1 MLVVGDVADDPLALP
16 RVGPQP
22 LGLAAAV
29 VADDGVGGGQ
39 DGLRR
44 AVVLLEQDRG
54 GVGEVLLE
62 VHDVADVGAPEGVD
76 GLVGVTDHHQLARLD
91 PRLRALLLQR
101 MRSRGLAAQ
110 LLDQAVL
117 RMVGVLVLVDE
128 HVAEPAAV
136 VLPHVG
142 EGLQQVHRGHDQV
155 VEVERVGLAQAAL
168 VVAERLGVGLLEGV
182 ARLLGGVLGI
192 AQLVLLVGDPVEH
205 GVGLV
210 LLRVEL
216 EVAQHQRHQPLGV
229 GRVVDREVGLEADP
243 VDLLAEDPDA
253 GGVEGRDPHDPGPLA
268 DEGLDALL
276 HLGRG
281 LVGEGDRQD
290 RARVRLALVDQPGDA
305 TRQDPGLARAR
316 AGDHQQRGAGVRHG
330 GPLGLVEPVEER
342 VVAVLEEGL
351 VGRCVKG
358 AHVAPSLCAGCDSRS
373 GPVGVGQAC
382 AGDQKTATA
391 MLATVSASRPSR
403 GPAGCSACAC

>member
-1 MLVVGDVADDPLALP
+1 MLVVGDVADDPLARP

-44 AVVLLEQDRG
+44 AVVLLQQDRG

-62 VHDVADVGAPEGVD
+62 VHDVADVGAAEGVD
-76 GLVGVTDHHQLARLD
+76 RLVGVTDHHQLARLD
-91 PRLRALLLQR
+91 TLRCLRALSFQR
-101 MRSRGLAAQ
+101 SVDLEGLAAQ

-117 RMVGVLVLVDE
+117 RVVGVLVFIDE

-142 EGLQQVHRGHDQV
+142 EGLQQVDRGHDQV

-182 ARLLGGVLGI
+182 ARLLGGVLRV
-192 AQLVLLVGDPVEH
+192 AQLVLLVRDPVEH
-205 GVGLV
+205 RIGLV

-229 GRVVDREVGLEADP
+229 GRVVDREVGLEAHP

-316 AGDHQQRGAGVRHG
+316 AGDHEQRGTGVRHG

-351 VGRCVKG
+351 VGRCVNG
-358 AHVAPSLCAGCDSRS
+358 AHVAPSLCAGCDRPVSPGR

-382 AGDQKTATA
+382 TGDQKTATA
-391 MLATVSASRPSR
+391 MLAIVSASRPR
-403 GPAGCSACAC
+403 